1 MPVCGLVGGYPLF
14 SAACDEPNAMALQS
28 HFASLGI
35 RYAEKPAAPK
45 RHDIRHD
52 IEKGHSMSTVEQ
64 AVLRQTSD
72 EDLAKQYL
80 DFVHSGKRGS
90 STYLRVE
97 AEMRARNLIRQSRL
111 DTNYTASRSSF
122 SPRTSMFSSF

>member
-1 MPVCGLVGGYPLF
+1 
-14 SAACDEPNAMALQS
+14 
-28 HFASLGI
+28 
-35 RYAEKPAAPK
+35 
-45 RHDIRHD
+45 
-52 IEKGHSMSTVEQ
+52 MSTAEQ
-64 AVLRQTSD
+64 AELRQTSD

-90 STYLRVE
+90 SMYERVE

-111 DTNYTASRSSF
+111 DTNYTASRPSF

>member
-1 MPVCGLVGGYPLF
+1 
-14 SAACDEPNAMALQS
+14 
-28 HFASLGI
+28 
-35 RYAEKPAAPK
+35 
-45 RHDIRHD
+45 
-52 IEKGHSMSTVEQ
+52 MSTVEQ
-64 AVLRQTSD
+64 ADVRQISD

-90 STYLRVE
+90 STYQCVE

-122 SPRTSMFSSF
+122 TPRASMFPSFR